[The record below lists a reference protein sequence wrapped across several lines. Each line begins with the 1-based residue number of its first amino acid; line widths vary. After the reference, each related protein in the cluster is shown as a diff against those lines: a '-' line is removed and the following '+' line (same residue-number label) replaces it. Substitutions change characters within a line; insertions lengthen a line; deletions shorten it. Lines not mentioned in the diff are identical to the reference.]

1 MTTIAWD
8 TKTLAADTLSTGPD
22 DNGVY
27 FGPKIHRTP
36 HGLFA
41 GCGDDGPIQAA
52 LEWIRAGAPSDERPP
67 PIDAKETLG
76 GLLIRP
82 DGGVAVLS
90 EKFFLIDYFQQQAA
104 MGSGGDF
111 ALAFMRMGMSAPE
124 AVQRV
129 IDLRL
134 DINTGGDVQTLTL
147 NKRKAGKSKS

>member
-8 TKTLAADTLSTGPD
+8 GKTLASDTLSTGPD

-27 FGPKIHRTP
+27 YGPKIYRTP
-36 HGLFA
+36 QGLFA

-52 LEWIRAGAPSDERPP
+52 LDWIRAGARSEERPP
-67 PIDAKETLG
+67 PIDKEETLG

-82 DGGVAVLS
+82 DGSVTVLS
-90 EKFFLIDYFQQQAA
+90 ERFYLVDYYKQQAV

-111 ALAFMRMGMSAPE
+111 ALAFMRMGLSAPE

-129 IDLRL
+129 IDLKL
-134 DINTGGDVQTLTL
+134 DINTGGSVQVETP
-147 NKRKAGKSKS
+147 